1 MAPLASTVYGLY
13 AIAFAAALSGISHAQ
28 GIAGASQQTPACGAV
43 QLGPLCAVASHSSME
58 LLLARADLRPRESVW
73 VAVRITP
80 RKGWHTYWKNPGDA
94 GLPTSLSWTL
104 PKGWKTGE
112 LQWPAP
118 SRFQVK
124 SLASYGYEGAV
135 TLPLQL
141 FAPAKA
147 KPGTMDIPVRAD
159 WLVCEE
165 SCIPQD
171 AQLSLRVTVAPGAPR
186 MDSAGLATGN
196 AAAQAVAAAL
206 ALVPSQDDKV
216 SATARREGSQLV
228 ITARGL
234 AGPAGELFIE
244 QEEVVEPGP
253 RPAASWQGGVLTWR
267 APLGAKGKAVAT
279 ITTPV
284 RLDGVWVP
292 ANANSASTSAQRI
305 RAQRF
310 GVELK

>member
-1 MAPLASTVYGLY
+1 
-13 AIAFAAALSGISHAQ
+13 
-28 GIAGASQQTPACGAV
+28 
-43 QLGPLCAVASHSSME
+43 ME
-58 LLLARADLRPRESVW
+58 LLSARADLRPRESVW

-118 SRFQVK
+118 TRFQVK

-141 FAPAKA
+141 FAPANA
-147 KPGTMDIPVRAD
+147 ELGTIDIPVRAD

-171 AQLSLRVTVAPGAPR
+171 AQLSLRVTVAPGTPR

-196 AAAQAVAAAL
+196 ATAQAIAAAL

-216 SATARREGSQLV
+216 LATARREGSHLV
-228 ITARGL
+228 ITARRL
-234 AGPAGELFIE
+234 VGPAGELFIE

-253 RPAASWQGGVLTWR
+253 RPVTTWQGGVLTWR
-267 APLGAKGKAVAT
+267 AQLGAKGKATAM
-279 ITTPV
+279 ITTPT
-284 RLDGVWVP
+284 RLDMVWVP
-292 ANANSASTSAQRI
+292 ANTNTTSAPAQRI